1 MALENDCSSAASG
14 AGLGNVRFLRIA
26 RVSRI
31 LKIFNIQKVKDWVKK
46 LKRNV
51 PNTSLL
57 QLAEL
62 LVRVI
67 QDPGYRIQGLGS
79 RVWVAVDNFFT
90 RHRNLRNLLPAIQA
104 I

>member
-1 MALENDCSSAASG
+1 MVLENDCSSSASG
-14 AGLGNVRFLRIA
+14 TGLGNVRFLRIA

-62 LVRVI
+62 LVRVVQV
-67 QDPGYRIQGLGS
+67 QDS
-79 RVWVAVDNFFT
+79 RV
-90 RHRNLRNLLPAIQA
+90 
-104 I
+104 

>member
-1 MALENDCSSAASG
+1 MVLENDCSSAASG
-14 AGLGNVRFLRIA
+14 TGLGNVRFLRIA

-67 QDPGYRIQGLGS
+67 QDLDS
-79 RVWVAVDNFFT
+79 RVGV
-90 RHRNLRNLLPAIQA
+90 
-104 I
+104 